1 MDKKRPLVVMSQTG
15 VTREEKQAALE
26 GVEELL
32 DIAGVDLVLMDLDG
46 RHDHADNYVEYAKQQ
61 SDREGKVQVEH
72 LLSCLIGN
80 PIADKRY
87 QLLIVKE
94 DLYTPNSGFVIGTAV
109 PGWGTAISTLRF
121 RGVEGQERLDCVATE
136 AMHEM
141 GHVFGLP
148 DKSRKDLDYEFGPHC
163 ANKCVM
169 RQGMR
174 VPRDWQSFTQDRKDY
189 GPLCKVC
196 TKDLIAY
203 FE

>member
-1 MDKKRPLVVMSQTG
+1 MSQTG
-15 VTREEKQAALE
+15 VTAEEKQAALC

-46 RHDHADNYVEYAKQQ
+46 RHDLENADKHVAYAKRQ
-61 SDREGKVQVEH
+61 SDKEGQLQVEH
-72 LLSCLIGN
+72 LLSCLISN
-80 PIADKRY
+80 SLADKKY

-94 DLYTPNSGFVIGTAV
+94 DLYTPNSNFVIGTAV
-109 PGWGTAISTLRF
+109 PGWGTVISTNRF
-121 RGVEGQERLDCVATE
+121 REVNGQERLDCVATE

-148 DKSRKDLDYEFGPHC
+148 DKERKDLDYTFGPHC

-174 VPRDWQSFTQDRKDY
+174 VPKDWQKFTKDRKRS
-189 GPLCKVC
+189 GPLCETCIGDVRK
-196 TKDLIAY
+196 Y
-203 FE
+203 FR